1 MRKSGFIFALT
12 SGAATAAFAS
22 AALASVTLA
31 PEAFAS
37 SAVMPGPGA
46 AAFAGS
52 FTIIVRESLEAVL
65 LISAMVAALTAMGA
79 KKSVKFVHLGWAAA
93 VAAGIATW
101 WATAELIR
109 ITEAQA
115 ELVEGVTSLLAA
127 AVLFYVSYWL
137 ISKIDAG
144 KWKRYIDSKVAEAA
158 GAGNTMAITTV
169 AFLAVYREAL
179 ETVLF
184 FRALLF
190 ETSATHPVLWGIAAG
205 AAVAGAV
212 SVAVFKFSVRLPVRY
227 LFSVTGLALC
237 LLSFMLAGKGVH
249 ELQEVGI
256 ISETVAG
263 FVPKIGALGIYPTY
277 ETLAPQALIA
287 AALVFAAVKVSA
299 VFSDKS
305 AGRA

>member
-1 MRKSGFIFALT
+1 MKRFAFVFALVVCAAG
-12 SGAATAAFAS
+12 GAVAS
-22 AALASVTLA
+22 
-31 PEAFAS
+31 P
-37 SAVMPGPGA
+37 AVMPGSGA
-46 AAFAGS
+46 AAFGGS

-79 KKSVKFVHLGWAAA
+79 REAVRFVHLGWAAA
-93 VAAGIATW
+93 VAAGLVTW

-109 ITEAQA
+109 VTEAQA
-115 ELVEGVTSLLAA
+115 ELVEGVTSILAA

-137 ISKIDAG
+137 ISKVEAG

-158 GAGNTMAITTV
+158 GAGNTMAIMTV

-190 ETSATHPVLWGIAAG
+190 ETSATHLVLWGLAAG
-205 AAVAGAV
+205 VAVSVAV
-212 SVAVFKFSVRLPVRY
+212 SVAVFKFSVRVPIRY

-256 ISETVAG
+256 VSETVAG
-263 FVPKIGALGIYPTY
+263 FAPKFSALGIYPTY
-277 ETLAPQALIA
+277 ETLVPQALIA

-299 VFSDKS
+299 VLSDKG
-305 AGRA
+305 AAKRA